1 VIYRYNNEFLQRLE
15 RQACIAT
22 DHTEQTPL
30 ILVTQGDVPWK
41 ERTYAP
47 IRNLSTDSTFGR
59 QQPIVVLE
67 IDAQGVT
74 HNMLDLGWRP
84 S

>member
-1 VIYRYNNEFLQRLE
+1 VIHRYDLAFLDRLE
-15 RQACIAT
+15 CQARIAT
-22 DHTEQTPL
+22 DHTGTPPL
-30 ILVTQGDVPWK
+30 IFVTQADVPWN

-47 IRNLSTDSTFGR
+47 IRNLLTDSTFGKE
-59 QQPIVVLE
+59 QPIVVLE

-74 HNMLDLGWRP
+74 HKMLKLGWRP